1 LEKEQRDVNK
11 SITCHTSYLC
21 AANTHN
27 LIGPVEKIPE
37 HLPIFHRT
45 SEMLAFIPDIQ
56 LFSESNQMVKT
67 DQKIF
72 TCTGIIQRGA
82 LVDLALQ
89 QLIHQ
94 SIDI

>member
-1 LEKEQRDVNK
+1 
-11 SITCHTSYLC
+11 
-21 AANTHN
+21 
-27 LIGPVEKIPE
+27 
-37 HLPIFHRT
+37 
-45 SEMLAFIPDIQ
+45 MLAFIPDIQ

-72 TCTGIIQRGA
+72 TCTGRIQRGA